1 MQSGFLFCLKKN
13 WFSSILFLV
22 KTVRPKSYLSRIFYN
37 FTQQLPKFS
46 SADPSIFFHIS
57 SELLSQN
64 QANNNPTISCLFFFV
79 LDFYPSSSSDPIPN
93 QRSIPLFCSAPNSF
107 FSQFFLLPSILL
119 LFCAQFF
126 LLPIFSFFHPSFLV
140 THSHKRCVA
149 GDSSKNHH
157 HCNLRCNHQRSI
169 VFYVPSR
176 SSGFDKRQV

>member
-126 LLPIFSFFHPSFLV
+126 LLPIFSFFHPSFWSLIATKDVWLV
-140 THSHKRCVA
+140 TH
-149 GDSSKNHH
+149 
-157 HCNLRCNHQRSI
+157 QRI
-169 VFYVPSR
+169 IIIAI
-176 SSGFDKRQV
+176 